1 MLESCPVSLFKPRPA
16 SGPATAG
23 SEERGTGSRRT
34 GEGSGWPGY
43 AQGGLRGNC
52 VALAEFTVSAAPG
65 PHLHKSVVHRF
76 LCMRFAV
83 LGHDRVRVGAD
94 DERGNV
100 DQSACEPARSPAARR
115 PPSSAGGGFTFRAA
129 RRARQQNVQQTAL

>member
-52 VALAEFTVSAAPG
+52 VALAEFTVRAAPV
-65 PHLHKSVVHRF
+65 PHLHKSAVRRF
-76 LCMRFAV
+76 CACDLLCWVMTAC
-83 LGHDRVRVGAD
+83 GVGAD

-100 DQSACEPARSPAARR
+100 DQSACEPARSPATRR
-115 PPSSAGGGFTFRAA
+115 PPSSAG
-129 RRARQQNVQQTAL
+129 